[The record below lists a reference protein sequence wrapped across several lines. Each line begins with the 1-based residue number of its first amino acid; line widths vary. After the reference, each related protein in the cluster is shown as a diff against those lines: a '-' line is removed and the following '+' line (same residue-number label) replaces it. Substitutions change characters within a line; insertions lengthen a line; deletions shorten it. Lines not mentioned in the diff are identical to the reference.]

1 MQITGEPDGPPMRQ
15 GNEQSHFPGAQFAA
29 APYSPPSTTATSAMG
44 EGQYID
50 VSLQEALITYYTDA
64 HPALA
69 WMLLGDNVTRVGA
82 TSTLVIPLGAYPSAD
97 GWISAGITP
106 LASGIRWQSGFMS

>member
-29 APYSPPSTTATSAMG
+29 ASILAALYYRDFGDG

-64 HPALA
+64 QPALA

-82 TSTLVIPLGAYPSAD
+82 TSD
-97 GWISAGITP
+97 AGDP
-106 LASGIRWQSGFMS
+106 AGSLS